1 MNWGGRGGITET
13 RNWLDWSA
21 WERMPEGREERR
33 GDLRTVRERGALEF
47 MEKRGK
53 WGEKKDFGKR
63 YEYKGF
69 RKFCCVLCYM
79 SPCFPG
85 GSEVKASAWNAG
97 IPGSIPGSGRSPG
110 EGNGNLLLYSCLE
123 NSMDRGAWRAT
134 VHGVTKTWTWLSE
147 WHTETQITNTTTMKS
162 NKNSLIKGHGKHLT
176 IFYTLEIFA

>member
-1 MNWGGRGGITET
+1 MNWGRRGGITET

-85 GSEVKASAWNAG
+85 GSEVKASAWNAESQVQSLG
-97 IPGSIPGSGRSPG
+97 REDSLEKEMATHSSTLAWRIPWREEPGRLQSMGSLRVGRDWATSLSCYMIP
-110 EGNGNLLLYSCLE
+110 LLL
-123 NSMDRGAWRAT
+123 
-134 VHGVTKTWTWLSE
+134 LS
-147 WHTETQITNTTTMKS
+147 
-162 NKNSLIKGHGKHLT
+162 
-176 IFYTLEIFA
+176 